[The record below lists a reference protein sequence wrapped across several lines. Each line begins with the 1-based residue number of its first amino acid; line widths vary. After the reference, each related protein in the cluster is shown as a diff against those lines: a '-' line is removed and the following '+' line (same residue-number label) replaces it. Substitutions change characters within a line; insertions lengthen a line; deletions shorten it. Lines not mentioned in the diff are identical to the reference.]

1 MRKIRIAGVPT
12 GKITGGSVRIRYYTF
27 LSALDKSRCELVDD
41 YNDADI
47 FYVQKK
53 STKDVIELVK
63 ELKKKGIKIVYDL
76 DDGDGYRDK
85 KDRYDKKMFALADA
99 ITTDTE
105 MRAEAFRKKIDKSVH
120 VVQDCIDYGIKFE
133 DWIDIREKITCGGTF
148 GTHKVLEAT
157 YKDANRIL
165 SNGVCL
171 KEYVTDRI
179 LSKYNGWG
187 YRKWDLDLFVNTIK
201 RWDICVLL
209 HPKNDIGGLKSNNR
223 LLVCMALGIP
233 TFVSDTLAYSETMK
247 AAGLEQLVLNDWYCK
262 KISEALFPY
271 SLADPIVRK
280 GISIRMHMYA
290 WENYSPEISGKQ
302 LENVFRSVL

>member
-1 MRKIRIAGVPT
+1 MRKIRIAGIPT

-27 LSALDKSRCELVDD
+27 LSALDKLEFEIVD
-41 YNDADI
+41 NCKDADI

-63 ELKKKGIKIVYDL
+63 ELKKKGVKIVYDL

-85 KDRYDKKMFALADA
+85 KDRYDKKMFVLADA

-105 MRAEAFRKKIDKSVH
+105 MRAEAFRKKTDKPIH

-133 DWIDIREKITCGGTF
+133 DRIDIREKIICGGTF

-157 YKDANRIL
+157 YDQANYVL
-165 SNGVCL
+165 NSAK
-171 KEYVTDRI
+171 KEYVTDRKI
-179 LSKYNGWG
+179 IKYNNWEWK
-187 YRKWDLDLFVNTIK
+187 KWSLDTFVNILK
-201 RWDICVLL
+201 KWDICVLS
-209 HPKNDIGGLKSNNR
+209 HPKNDIGGMKSNNR

-233 TFVSDTLAYSETMK
+233 TFVSNTFAYSNTMK
-247 AAGLEQLVLNDWYCK
+247 AMGFEWLIVYQNILPVA
-262 KISEALFPY
+262 ALF
-271 SLADPIVRK
+271 DPIMRK
-280 GISIRMHMYA
+280 SVSTKMHMYV
-290 WENYSPEISGKQ
+290 WKNYSPEISGKQ